1 MDRAWNRIRAPP
13 SSSASRQTTKGD
25 KKVNTE
31 IKNGQASC
39 NEDEVH
45 YRFTAY
51 VVTAIRRSKMRYLV
65 KKRKH
70 ESLLSLDQLLEEN
83 GDQVQLDVDAFA
95 DGTYSAEF
103 QEIFETGVLEEIIG
117 NDSLLA
123 AVLKLSDRE
132 RKILNLRLLQN
143 MKHEEIG
150 DLLGIKKATAEKCY
164 QRALAKLR
172 NYLEEGLF

>member
-1 MDRAWNRIRAPP
+1 M
-13 SSSASRQTTKGD
+13 
-25 KKVNTE
+25 NTE
-31 IKNGQASC
+31 VKNGQASF

-65 KKRKH
+65 KKRKY
-70 ESLLSLDQLLEEN
+70 ESVLLSLDQLLEDS
-83 GDQVQLDVDAFA
+83 GDWIQLDA
-95 DGTYSAEF
+95 DSMADSTYSTDF
-103 QEIFETGVLEEIIG
+103 QEIFETGALEEIIG
-117 NDSLLA
+117 NDALLA
-123 AVLKLSDRE
+123 AVLKLCDRE
-132 RKILNLRLLQN
+132 RKILNLRLLQD

-172 NYLEEGLF
+172 AYMKEGLL